1 MNILVTGGCGFIGSN
16 FIRSLISKNFNI
28 LNIDKLTY
36 AADTDSL
43 KELSNNSKYSFV
55 KGDICDEN
63 LIKSIF
69 QMFTPNYI
77 INFAAESH
85 VDNSI
90 KNSKEFIESNIL
102 GTFNLLE
109 QSRYYFSSL
118 SEKDKSKFK
127 YHQISTDE
135 VFGDMDQD
143 FFHENSHY
151 RPSSPYSASKAS
163 ADHLVRAWHRTYKLP
178 VIITNC
184 SNNFGPYQY
193 PEKFI
198 PVVIISALAEKNIPI
213 YGDGEQVRDWIY
225 VLDHCDALLK
235 SIDNGKSGETYNIGS
250 SNQLTNLELAKIIC
264 EIMDELLPRKNS
276 KSYLELIQF
285 VKDRPGHDRKY
296 GINNEKAMREL
307 DWRPKNE
314 FKDSLAY
321 TIQWYINNQSWWI
334 RVLDKKNF
342 AE

>member
-69 QMFTPNYI
+69 QMFKPNYI

-102 GTFNLLE
+102 GTFHLLE
-109 QSRYYFSSL
+109 QSRFYFSSL

-198 PVVIISALAEKNIPI
+198 PVIIISALAEKNIPI

-225 VLDHCDALLK
+225 FLDHCDALLK
-235 SIDNGKSGETYNIGS
+235 SIENGKSGETYNIGS
-250 SNQLTNLELAKIIC
+250 SNQLTNL
-264 EIMDELLPRKNS
+264 
-276 KSYLELIQF
+276 
-285 VKDRPGHDRKY
+285 
-296 GINNEKAMREL
+296 
-307 DWRPKNE
+307 
-314 FKDSLAY
+314 
-321 TIQWYINNQSWWI
+321 
-334 RVLDKKNF
+334 
-342 AE
+342 